1 LNIIVL
7 DITGLFGFILSMHV
21 EIVPNRM
28 ALPAFLLR
36 NKFRDDNKAK
46 LVRPRVSQVTQVM
59 LSNSLRQGYLI
70 WRHGS

>member
-1 LNIIVL
+1 MNIIVL

-36 NKFRDDNKAK
+36 NKFRDDNKSK
-46 LVRPRVSQVTQVM
+46 TSSRVSQVTQVM